1 MLNTYMIFS
10 RTGDV
15 ENGAALV
22 FAHTAQE
29 ARVVGWRGIGSDLTD
44 EYTDLAA
51 NRLRN
56 KPWLFDEALAVKFA
70 NDEAHVIDDPKSC
83 RTCEC
88 WGQSP
93 IGEDGLCEGCRQD
106 VIDDAEQSLR
116 PTSGSLRGLQ
126 AVSTPQPLVSSQAL
140 STPPTCG

>member
-1 MLNTYMIFS
+1 MLNAYMIFS
-10 RTGDV
+10 RIGGC
-15 ENGAALV
+15 EIGAALV
-22 FAHTAQE
+22 FAHTAKE

-83 RTCEC
+83 HTCEC

-93 IGEDGLCEGCRQD
+93 IGEDGLCEGCRQN
-106 VIDDAEQSLR
+106 VIDDAEQSVH
-116 PTSGSLRGLQ
+116 PTAFGVCPHGVNLGNQ
-126 AVSTPQPLVSSQAL
+126 ACSACEPEKF
-140 STPPTCG
+140 GGG

>member
-1 MLNTYMIFS
+1 MLNAYMIFS
-10 RTGDV
+10 RIGDS

-70 NDEAHVIDDPKSC
+70 NDEAHVIDDPKFC
-83 RTCEC
+83 RTCER

-106 VIDDAEQSLR
+106 VIDDAEQGLH
-116 PTSGSLRGLQ
+116 PTSGSLRDLQ
-126 AVSTPQPLVSSQAL
+126 AVSTPQPLVSS
-140 STPPTCG
+140 

>member
-1 MLNTYMIFS
+1 MLNAYMIYS
-10 RTGDV
+10 RCGGS
-15 ENGAALV
+15 ELFAALV

-29 ARVVGWRGIGSDLTD
+29 ARVVGWHGIGCDLTD

-70 NDEAHVIDDPKSC
+70 NDEAHVIDSPKTC
-83 RTCEC
+83 RTCEF

-93 IGEDGLCEGCRQD
+93 IGDDGLCEGCRQN
-106 VIDDAEQSLR
+106 VVDDLSAIIK
-116 PTSGSLRGLQ
+116 GLEK
-126 AVSTPQPLVSSQAL
+126 T
-140 STPPTCG
+140 TFEETT

>member
-1 MLNTYMIFS
+1 MLNAYVIFS
-10 RTGDV
+10 RNGDV

-83 RTCEC
+83 RTCEW

-93 IGEDGLCEGCRQD
+93 IGKDGLCEKCREEETKNE
-106 VIDDAEQSLR
+106 AQSI
-116 PTSGSLRGLQ
+116 SF
-126 AVSTPQPLVSSQAL
+126 
-140 STPPTCG
+140 